1 MGMKK
6 SCNKYITVIWMSLC
20 LAGCAG
26 SGTSA
31 AAGHAAGGDHV
42 TGADYAAG
50 GDHAG
55 DEELVIYCPN
65 PLEFINPI
73 V

>member
-6 SCNKYITVIWMSLC
+6 SWNKYITVIGMSLC

-55 DEELVIYCPN
+55 DE
-65 PLEFINPI
+65 
-73 V
+73 